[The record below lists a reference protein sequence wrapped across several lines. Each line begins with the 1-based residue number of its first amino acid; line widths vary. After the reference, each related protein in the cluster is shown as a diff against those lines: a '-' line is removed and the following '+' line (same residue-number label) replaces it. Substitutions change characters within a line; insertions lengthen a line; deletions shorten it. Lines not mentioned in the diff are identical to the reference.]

1 MNTITLLGRTTSAIE
16 LKQSKAG
23 KSVATFSLAVKR
35 PYTKDVADFFNICA
49 WGTTAE
55 LLAKYVNKGN
65 QVCIRGYLT
74 NREWQDKQ
82 GNKRISTEIIA
93 EEISFVGGKES
104 STEAKNE
111 PSAQPY
117 VPTPYSTQ
125 NSQNFEDI
133 DNPEGLP
140 F

>member
-23 KSVATFSLAVKR
+23 KSVASFSLAVKR
-35 PYTKDVADFFNICA
+35 PFAKDSTDFFNVCA
-49 WGTTAE
+49 WGNTAE
-55 LLAKYVNKGN
+55 VLARYVNKGN

-74 NREWQDKQ
+74 NREWTDKQ

-93 EEISFVGGKES
+93 EEITFVGGKES

-111 PSAQPY
+111 AYTPSVYGGAQMEE
-117 VPTPYSTQ
+117 VP
-125 NSQNFEDI
+125 NDG
-133 DNPEGLP
+133 DLP

>member
-23 KSVATFSLAVKR
+23 KSVASFSLAVKR
-35 PYTKDVADFFNICA
+35 PYTKDATDFHNIVA
-49 WGTTAE
+49 WGNTAE

-74 NREWQDKQ
+74 NREWTDKQ

-104 STEAKNE
+104 STDAKNE
-111 PSAQPY
+111 AYTPSAYGGAQMEE
-117 VPTPYSTQ
+117 VP
-125 NSQNFEDI
+125 NDG
-133 DNPEGLP
+133 DLP

>member
-82 GNKRISTEIIA
+82 GNKRITAEVIA
-93 EEISFVGGKES
+93 EEISFCNYTSEEK
-104 STEAKNE
+104 K
-111 PSAQPY
+111 PSQGVPY
-117 VPTPYSTQ
+117 VPGEYASKMEEVPQS
-125 NSQNFEDI
+125 D
-133 DNPEGLP
+133 DLP

>member
-35 PYTKDVADFFNICA
+35 PYAKDATDFHNIVA
-49 WGTTAE
+49 WGNTAE
-55 LLAKYVNKGN
+55 ALAKYVNKGN

-93 EEISFVGGKES
+93 EEITFVGGKES

-111 PSAQPY
+111 AYTPSAYGGAQMEE
-117 VPTPYSTQ
+117 VPQS
-125 NSQNFEDI
+125 D
-133 DNPEGLP
+133 DLP
-140 F
+140 FK